1 MPQDPVLMQSKEDGS
16 LVYMHSVDASDALR
30 LGDYEIP
37 DPAKVDPVARA
48 AASNRMRSMNVNP
61 PPEMQ
66 TPEQRA
72 ETRRLANEEAKAQA
86 QGAVQEP
93 FGVRQALGAQPAPAA
108 AQATPPATPE
118 AHAEAEHRA
127 GRSRS

>member
-1 MPQDPVLMQSKEDGS
+1 MPQNPVLVQSKEDGS
-16 LVYMHSVDASDALR
+16 LTYMHSVDASDALR

-37 DPAKVDPVARA
+37 DESKTDPQARA
-48 AASNRMRSMNVNP
+48 AALNRMRSMNVNP

-86 QGAVQEP
+86 QAQGAVQEP
-93 FGVRQALGAQPAPAA
+93 FGVRQALGATTPS
-108 AQATPPATPE
+108 TPPTTPE
-118 AHAEAEHRA
+118 AHTEAEHRSA
-127 GRSRS
+127 KSRS